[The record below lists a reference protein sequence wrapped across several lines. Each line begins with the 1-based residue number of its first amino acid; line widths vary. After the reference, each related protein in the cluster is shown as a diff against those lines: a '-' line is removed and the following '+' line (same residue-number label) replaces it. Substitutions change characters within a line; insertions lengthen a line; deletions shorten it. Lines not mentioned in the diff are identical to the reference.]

1 MKFKN
6 ELKIIQKNVQQTGIY
21 QLREREQGEGGQ
33 GNDWWWSGGGN
44 VIKISRDSH

>member
-21 QLREREQGEGGQ
+21 QLRERAGRGRARE
-33 GNDWWWSGGGN
+33 
-44 VIKISRDSH
+44 